1 MKSISPL
8 LFYYFFLGA
17 KKKQPHHTLFSAN
30 IDPDSLLGKLTP
42 KNKRPIFKVSL
53 DPDSPLGKLYEI
65 EPKDILSKLP
75 KVKLHKPTPGYLL
88 KKVYFI

>member
-1 MKSISPL
+1 M
-8 LFYYFFLGA
+8 A
-17 KKKQPHHTLFSAN
+17 K
-30 IDPDSLLGKLTP
+30 

-88 KKVYFI
+88 KKV